1 MPTVLLI
8 DDDAVYRRAL
18 RAFLDAAYDI
28 DVVGGAG
35 TADEALAIAERMR
48 PDAVV
53 LDVAIPGSSGFEIAR
68 RLREILPEL
77 TLVFVTGS
85 IEGHDTSRAEELGA
99 RLLAK
104 GDPLPVEN
112 ALRALA
118 G

>member
-18 RAFLDAAYDI
+18 RAFLDATYDI

-35 TADEALAIAERMR
+35 TAEEALAIAERMR

-77 TLVFVTGS
+77 ALVFVTGS
-85 IEGHDTSRAEELGA
+85 VEGRDTRRAEELGA

-112 ALRALA
+112 ALRTLSR
-118 G
+118 